1 MKPIACSNST
11 SHDDRRLRYGRQNL
25 LVLLAQTVACLS
37 ILQALHSP
45 LDTGWKVVLII
56 VFCVLMQGTFSM
68 MHEACHGNGH
78 WSRTM
83 NWVVGAWSAALF
95 GSAYTLIRVNHEG
108 HHVRNRTPAELA
120 EYILPGESKFLKTA
134 LYYFA
139 VLGGIWLGSFVATLV
154 LPFVPFRF
162 AKLLAVRWHSM
173 DGYNRAFA
181 EFDAQDWWS
190 LRFEALLMVA
200 FWTTCVWLFRW
211 HWSTLAIAYAAFAF
225 SYSSLQWIYHLRT
238 PLDRVEGA
246 YDLRAPWFIR
256 WSFLNFN
263 YNLSH
268 HRYPQVPWQELP
280 SRVIC
285 AETQPLWRR
294 WIGVLRPPEPFPA
307 DPSRLM
313 KGYF

>member
-1 MKPIACSNST
+1 MPAPAAPP
-11 SHDDRRLRYGRQNL
+11 LRHGRQNL
-25 LVLLAQTVACLS
+25 AILLAQTAACLGL
-37 ILQALHSP
+37 IQALHLP
-45 LDTGWKVVLII
+45 MAWPWKALVLM
-56 VFCVLMQGTFSM
+56 VFCIVMQGTFSM

-78 WSRTM
+78 PHRRL
-83 NWVVGAWSAALF
+83 NALVGVWAATLF

-120 EYILPGESKFLKTA
+120 EYILPGESRLTKTA

-139 VLGGIWLGSFVATLV
+139 VLGGIWLGSFAATLL

-162 AKLLAVRWHSM
+162 AKALAVRWQSM
-173 DGYNRAFA
+173 DGYNRSFA
-181 EFDAQDWWS
+181 EFSARDWWA
-190 LRFEALLMVA
+190 LRLESILFVA
-200 FWTTCVWLFRW
+200 FWIGVVWLFDWRW
-211 HWSTLAIAYAAFAF
+211 PVLALAYAAFAF

-256 WSFLNFN
+256 WPFLNFN

-268 HRYPQVPWQELP
+268 HRYPRAPWQELHA
-280 SRVIC
+280 RAI
-285 AETQPLWRR
+285 AHETQPLWRR

-307 DPSRLM
+307 RPDLLT
-313 KGYF
+313 KVYF